1 MKAQLITSAAL
12 VLLSA
17 FPVAL
22 ATKPKKLRGVILV
35 TTDFEDQ
42 LHMYDSSE
50 DEDLFEDVNM
60 EKFDSSED
68 FEMEPQEQEENFYSK
83 GGRGGGGGMGRMGG
97 RMGGGMGGPYGPGG
111 HTTPHYNGGGGGM
124 GGPYGPGN
132 PTPYGGAGGSGGGM
146 KKKRQGR
153 GSNVC
158 PSKYG
163 SRDSACYGLCKDDC
177 YSANGVECWWSRA
190 GDGGH
195 CDGGY

>member
-1 MKAQLITSAAL
+1 MNTHRLHLIIRFSYF
-12 VLLSA
+12 VLFS
-17 FPVAL
+17 
-22 ATKPKKLRGVILV
+22 T
-35 TTDFEDQ
+35 
-42 LHMYDSSE
+42 
-50 DEDLFEDVNM
+50 
-60 EKFDSSED
+60 
-68 FEMEPQEQEENFYSK
+68 
-83 GGRGGGGGMGRMGG
+83 
-97 RMGGGMGGPYGPGG
+97 
-111 HTTPHYNGGGGGM
+111 
-124 GGPYGPGN
+124 
-132 PTPYGGAGGSGGGM
+132 AGGSGGGM